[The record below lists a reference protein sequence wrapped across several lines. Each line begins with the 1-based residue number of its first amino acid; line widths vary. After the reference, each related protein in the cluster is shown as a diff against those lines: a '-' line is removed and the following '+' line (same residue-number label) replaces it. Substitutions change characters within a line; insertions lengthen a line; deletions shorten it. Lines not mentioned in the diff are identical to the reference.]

1 MSQTYSKDERT
12 SRIKGIVGAASG
24 NLVEW
29 FDFYIYAVFAA
40 YFTHALTAPDMEPTT
55 KAIYVWGVFA
65 ASFFMRPIGS
75 WLFGRIADRHG
86 RKKSMV
92 ISICL
97 MALSSFLFAALPTY
111 DQVGML
117 APFLLL
123 MVRLLQGLSVDGEYG
138 AVATYMSELGL
149 KGQRGFFASFQY
161 VTLSGGQ
168 LLASLLGVIL
178 LGFMTEQQLND
189 GGWRIP
195 FVIGGVAAL
204 LSLAARSRLEETLS
218 NEDAEREESGSLIA
232 LLKQHWKTFLLVVG
246 YTSAGSLTFYVVT
259 VYSKT
264 YLTNIGMDGK
274 TVGFIMTTAL
284 FVFMIAQPFLGMLSD
299 RIGRRASMLAFS
311 LLSAIFIYPVM
322 VTGMRSFADS
332 PVIITLLLIFLMML
346 LSFYTSISGLVKAEM
361 FPPHVR
367 ALGVGFSYAVGNALF
382 GGSAPS
388 VALLFKDA
396 GIENTFFV
404 YVIIMLII
412 CFFCSWALPK
422 KPEYLEHDH

>member
-1 MSQTYSKDERT
+1 MSQVYSKEEKR

-75 WLFGRIADRHG
+75 WLFGRIADRSG
-86 RKKSMV
+86 RKHSMV

-111 DQVGML
+111 DQVGMW

-123 MVRLLQGLSVDGEYG
+123 MVRLLQGLSVGGEYG

-195 FVIGGVAAL
+195 FVIGGIAAI
-204 LSLAARSRLEETLS
+204 LSLLARSRLEETLS
-218 NEDAEREESGSLIA
+218 HEDAEREESGSLVA

-284 FVFMIAQPFLGMLSD
+284 FVFMLAQPLFGMLSD

-322 VTGMRSFADS
+322 VTGMRSFVDS

-396 GIENTFFV
+396 GIENIFFI
-404 YVIIMLII
+404 YVIIMLTI